1 MLPDVPTCQTH
12 HAYAVMLKPTL
23 AQEGTVR
30 IEESIGQRICARREE
45 LALTQQV
52 LGEMISAH
60 LGRAWTRQAVS
71 SAEKGKRSFTAAEL
85 VAIAHVLGTSIGRL
99 LTPPDGV
106 DGVDIG
112 DGSYLPR
119 NLLLAALVPV
129 IARGQPL
136 DKMQDT
142 ILRLGQD
149 LGVLESAAAVV
160 RADLDALNALALAVA
175 ATGEAPRDSPG
186 VEGEASGE

>member
-1 MLPDVPTCQTH
+1 M
-12 HAYAVMLKPTL
+12 
-23 AQEGTVR
+23 
-30 IEESIGQRICARREE
+30 
-45 LALTQQV
+45 
-52 LGEMISAH
+52 
-60 LGRAWTRQAVS
+60 
-71 SAEKGKRSFTAAEL
+71 
-85 VAIAHVLGTSIGRL
+85 
-99 LTPPDGV
+99 

-160 RADLDALNALALAVA
+160 RADLDALKALALAPA
-175 ATGEAPRDSPG
+175 GGPQNPPLRDL
-186 VEGEASGE
+186 A